1 MQNKTILIISHAHP
15 KFSKG
20 GGEIAAYSMYK
31 ELVRQGYNAYFLAAH
46 SNEKAHHGY
55 TPFSIVNE
63 REILFYTT
71 PMDYFINTAYDKRAT
86 WKHFRE
92 VLDRISPDVIHFHHY
107 VHLGLEKIREAHKY
121 KQTHTGRDIRIIL
134 TLHEYIA
141 ICAQNGQMV
150 KKESNAL
157 CYESDFVDC
166 SKCFPERNPTDFFL
180 RKQYILSFFEL
191 VDHFISP
198 SHFLIE
204 RYAAWGIAKEKMS
217 MLENGQV
224 FQHSYST
231 AKRPLR
237 QDERRSVF
245 GYFGQI
251 NPFKGMDVLMDALDY
266 LHQDIL
272 EDFRVHVHGTGM
284 EMWPEEFQKKV
295 KKQFKKYKKNVTYFG
310 RYEAEELP
318 NLMAEVDWVIIPS
331 LWWENSPLVIQES
344 FKFARPMIA
353 SDIGGMAEKVTDG
366 KDGLH
371 FKVRNAR
378 DLAAKITRAVEEQG
392 LYDTLYEGITVPL
405 SIETSIQQHLEVYGN
420 NITNEEVE

>member
-1 MQNKTILIISHAHP
+1 MKDKKILIISHAHP

-20 GGEIAAYSMYK
+20 GGEIAAYNMYK
-31 ELVRQGYNAYFLAAH
+31 ELNNQGYDAYFLAAH
-46 SNEKAHHGY
+46 FNEKAHHGY

-63 REILFYTT
+63 KEILFYAS
-71 PMDYFINTAYDKRAT
+71 PMDYFLNTTYDKRST

-92 VLDRISPDVIHFHHY
+92 VLDLIAPDVIHFHHY
-107 VHLGLEKIREAHKY
+107 MHLGLEKIREAHKY
-121 KQTHTGRDIRIIL
+121 KQVQTSKDVRVIM

-141 ICAQNGQMV
+141 ICVNNGQMV
-150 KKESNAL
+150 KKDTNAL
-157 CYESDFVDC
+157 CYESDYVDC

-180 RKQYILSFFEL
+180 RKQHILSYFEL
-191 VDHFISP
+191 VDHFVSP

-204 RYAAWGIAKEKMS
+204 RYVNWGIPSQKIS

-224 FQHSYST
+224 FLDTYNRD
-231 AKRPLR
+231 KRTLKE
-237 QDERRSVF
+237 DEKRATF

-266 LHQDIL
+266 LDKETLKDLKIHI
-272 EDFRVHVHGTGM
+272 HGTGM
-284 EMWPEEFQKKV
+284 EMWSEEFQEKV

-331 LWWENSPLVIQES
+331 SWWENSPLVIQES
-344 FKFARPMIA
+344 FKFGRPMIA
-353 SDIGGMAEKVTDG
+353 SNIGGMAEKITDG

-371 FKVRNAR
+371 FKVRNPR
-378 DLAAKITRAVEEQG
+378 SLANKITQAIEDTE
-392 LYDTLYEGITVPL
+392 LYDILYDGITKPL
-405 SIETSIQQHLEVYGN
+405 SIKASIREHLEVYEGKIN
-420 NITNEEVE
+420 NEEVK